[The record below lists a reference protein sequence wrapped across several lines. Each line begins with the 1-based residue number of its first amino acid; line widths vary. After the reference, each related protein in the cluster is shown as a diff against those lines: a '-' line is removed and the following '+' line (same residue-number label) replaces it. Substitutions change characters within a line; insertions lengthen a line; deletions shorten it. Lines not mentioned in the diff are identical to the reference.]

1 MTDAAS
7 FDDPSQ
13 YPHPAV
19 TLRPEGFVDNITIA
33 DDAFVAPNAMLMG
46 TVTIGARAS
55 VWYNCVLRGDIAE
68 IVIGEDT
75 NIQDGA
81 IAHDT
86 EGKSVTRIGP
96 RVTVGHGAILHGC
109 IAEGDSILGMGC
121 ILLDNCVIGEHC
133 IIGAGALV
141 PMGKVIPPRSMVL
154 GSPGKVVRQI
164 TDKELEWIHYSW
176 TAYKETSLSY
186 GCSHG

>member
-1 MTDAAS
+1 MIETLGDLSPHIHRNAWVHSDATVIGDVSLAS
-7 FDDPSQ
+7 G
-13 YPHPAV
+13 V
-19 TLRPEGFVDNITIA
+19 TVWP
-33 DDAFVAPNAMLMG
+33 
-46 TVTIGARAS
+46 RA
-55 VWYNCVLRGDIAE
+55 VLRGDMGRIEIA
-68 IVIGEDT
+68 EDT

-86 EGKSVTRIGP
+86 AGLSVTRIGP

-154 GSPGKVVRQI
+154 GSPGRVVRQL
-164 TDKELEWIHYSW
+164 TDKDLEWIQYSW
-176 TAYKETSLSY
+176 TVYKETSLSY
-186 GCSHG
+186 GRTDG

>member
-1 MTDAAS
+1 MIQTYKDTAPTIHDTAWIHPDATVIG
-7 FDDPSQ
+7 D
-13 YPHPAV
+13 
-19 TLRPEGFVDNITIA
+19 VDLGSG
-33 DDAFVAPNAMLMG
+33 V
-46 TVTIGARAS
+46 S
-55 VWYNCVLRGDIAE
+55 VWPQAVLRGDMGRIEIAE
-68 IVIGEDT
+68 DS

-86 EGKSVTRIGP
+86 AGLSVTRIGP
-96 RVTVGHGAILHGC
+96 RVTVGHRAILHGC

-141 PMGKVIPPRSMVL
+141 PMGRVIPPRSMVL
-154 GSPGKVVRQI
+154 GSPGKVVREI
-164 TDKELEWIHYSW
+164 TDQELEWSRYSW

-186 GCSHG
+186 GRTDG

>member
-19 TLRPEGFVDNITIA
+19 TLRPEGFVDNITTA

-68 IVIGEDT
+68 IVI
-75 NIQDGA
+75 
-81 IAHDT
+81 
-86 EGKSVTRIGP
+86 
-96 RVTVGHGAILHGC
+96 
-109 IAEGDSILGMGC
+109 
-121 ILLDNCVIGEHC
+121 
-133 IIGAGALV
+133 
-141 PMGKVIPPRSMVL
+141 
-154 GSPGKVVRQI
+154 RQ
-164 TDKELEWIHYSW
+164 
-176 TAYKETSLSY
+176 
-186 GCSHG
+186 

>member
-1 MTDAAS
+1 MIQIYKDIDPRIHESAWIHPDATVIG
-7 FDDPSQ
+7 D
-13 YPHPAV
+13 
-19 TLRPEGFVDNITIA
+19 VDLA
-33 DDAFVAPNAMLMG
+33 AGV
-46 TVTIGARAS
+46 S
-55 VWYNCVLRGDIAE
+55 VWPRAVLRGDMGRIEIA
-68 IVIGEDT
+68 EDT

>member
-1 MTDAAS
+1 MIQIYKDIDPRIHESAWIHPDATVIG
-7 FDDPSQ
+7 D
-13 YPHPAV
+13 
-19 TLRPEGFVDNITIA
+19 VDLA
-33 DDAFVAPNAMLMG
+33 AGV
-46 TVTIGARAS
+46 S
-55 VWYNCVLRGDIAE
+55 VWPRAVLRGDMGRIE
-68 IVIGEDT
+68 IDEDT

>member
-1 MTDAAS
+1 MIQIYKDIDPRIHESAWIHPDATVIG
-7 FDDPSQ
+7 D
-13 YPHPAV
+13 
-19 TLRPEGFVDNITIA
+19 VDLA
-33 DDAFVAPNAMLMG
+33 AGV
-46 TVTIGARAS
+46 S
-55 VWYNCVLRGDIAE
+55 VWPRAVLRGDMGRIEIAE
-68 IVIGEDT
+68 DT
-75 NIQDGA
+75 KIQDGA